1 MNGRS
6 KQLDRIDKR
15 ILDAL
20 SHDGRMTKVL
30 MSEVVGLSATRCWER
45 VRKMEKAGIIR
56 GYHADID
63 LRTLAG
69 LMLYQAH
76 VRLANSTSTKAQ
88 LFERHVKDMD
98 FILSCHATLGSF
110 DYEILVAARD
120 TFQFNAV
127 MDQILKESGV
137 DFEFTTSSIYKTVK
151 PMHSSSIVTLAMTD
165 DDAPDP

>member
-6 KQLDRIDKR
+6 KQIDRIDKR

-20 SHDGRMTKVL
+20 SRDGRMTKVR

-63 LRTLAG
+63 LRSFAG
-69 LMLYQAH
+69 LTLYQAH
-76 VRLANSTSTKAQ
+76 VRLANSTSNKAQ
-88 LFERHVKDMD
+88 MFERHVKDMD
-98 FILSCHATLGSF
+98 FVLSCHATLGSF
-110 DYEILVAARD
+110 DYEVLVAARD
-120 TFQFNAV
+120 TVQFNAV
-127 MDQILKESGV
+127 MDQILRESGV

-151 PMHSSSIVTLAMTD
+151 PMHSSSVVSLAMAD
-165 DDAPDP
+165 DGGSDS